1 MSRCVI
7 HIYIKYTCIYY
18 IKTHEKSN
26 NNRNSPSFL
35 PTLSYHILSFLPFS
49 LPLPPPLFL
58 YFLLLIHRSR
68 KNPLSQN
75 PLSQNHLS
83 HNPISQTNSTSDTK
97 KRAKVI
103 FEKPNNDDQKFV
115 VHIKLL
121 KTDKRKTI
129 VSYCGEISYKLQN
142 SVQTIESQMKKMWN
156 FYLLMQ

>member
-1 MSRCVI
+1 MMSRCVI

-26 NNRNSPSFL
+26 SLPLFFQLPHIISSLSFLPFSLPLPPPLIYYCLPPIFFFLNLSPSFL
-35 PTLSYHILSFLPFS
+35 PTLSYHILSFLPSSF
-49 LPLPPPLFL
+49 LLFFLFL

-97 KRAKVI
+97 K
-103 FEKPNNDDQKFV
+103 E
-115 VHIKLL
+115 
-121 KTDKRKTI
+121 RK
-129 VSYCGEISYKLQN
+129 
-142 SVQTIESQMKKMWN
+142 
-156 FYLLMQ
+156 